1 MLTCGE
7 ESRRTIS
14 PKKMKYERFIGLR
27 YLKSRRKQSFISII
41 SVISVGGVAVG
52 VATVIL
58 AISVMNGFEAAIK
71 DKFLANE
78 AHLSLSPIGGGAFSR
93 YDELIEEIEKIEKVR
108 AASPVILAQAGI
120 QRKSGDISGVIIKG
134 IDPEREDR
142 VTGIKKFVSEPL
154 DFEPPL
160 LEQVRKELK
169 GKETV
174 AGGIII
180 GKDKARSIGVERGD
194 IVRIIS
200 KLVDDPVRS
209 GGLMPMVRNFVVLDI
224 YTSGMYVY
232 DNAFAFLSLSEAQ
245 KLYSYGDGVN
255 SIEIRADNP
264 DVIGKVR
271 EEMLL
276 EIDFMEDCGFFPRT
290 RTWMET
296 HAQLFDAMK
305 LEKLVTFIIEG
316 LIILVAA
323 FNIASTLIMMVMD
336 KTKDIGI
343 LKAMGASKKS
353 IRKIFTL
360 EGGLIGIFGA
370 AIGTAL
376 GLLLCWSLETWF
388 PIYLNSEIYQIS
400 RLPAKINWLFVLGVN
415 VGAIL
420 ICYIAA
426 LYPAHRASTL
436 DPVEAIH
443 YE

>member
-1 MLTCGE
+1 
-7 ESRRTIS
+7 
-14 PKKMKYERFIGLR
+14 
-27 YLKSRRKQSFISII
+27 
-41 SVISVGGVAVG
+41 
-52 VATVIL
+52 
-58 AISVMNGFEAAIK
+58 
-71 DKFLANE
+71 
-78 AHLSLSPIGGGAFSR
+78 
-93 YDELIEEIEKIEKVR
+93 
-108 AASPVILAQAGI
+108 
-120 QRKSGDISGVIIKG
+120 
-134 IDPEREDR
+134 
-142 VTGIKKFVSEPL
+142 
-154 DFEPPL
+154 
-160 LEQVRKELK
+160 
-169 GKETV
+169 
-174 AGGIII
+174 
-180 GKDKARSIGVERGD
+180 
-194 IVRIIS
+194 
-200 KLVDDPVRS
+200 
-209 GGLMPMVRNFVVLDI
+209 
-224 YTSGMYVY
+224 
-232 DNAFAFLSLSEAQ
+232 
-245 KLYSYGDGVN
+245 
-255 SIEIRADNP
+255 
-264 DVIGKVR
+264 
-271 EEMLL
+271 
-276 EIDFMEDCGFFPRT
+276 
-290 RTWMET
+290 MET

-400 RLPAKINWLFVLGVN
+400 RLPAKINWLFVLGIN